1 MALQSAALVN
11 VVVGYGAL
19 AVLLV
24 RANRCSIRTI
34 PKVKG
39 SNPIYYRAVRGV
51 GGALPRTSRIGGVRA
66 AEQCADGPRG
76 VPPPR
81 HRRRGCRVRPRALSS
96 ASTHTLWRARRDCGR
111 TAASYSQRPD
121 GERSI
126 AEPSGGAAVAGR
138 GKLAQLPLDTRG
150 GPGGAPFSASRPSRR
165 RRRVMLAP
173 PMCLDLRYSFEGIIL
188 GFASGS
194 KR

>member
-1 MALQSAALVN
+1 M
-11 VVVGYGAL
+11 
-19 AVLLV
+19 
-24 RANRCSIRTI
+24 
-34 PKVKG
+34 KG
-39 SNPIYYRAVRGV
+39 SNPIHYHAVRGV
-51 GGALPRTSRIGGVRA
+51 GDALPRTSRIGGVRA

-96 ASTHTLWRARRDCGR
+96 ASTRTLWRARRDCGR

-150 GPGGAPFSASRPSRR
+150 GPRARPFQPNARPAACDASCSRRQCASIFDIALRASFLASRLVANDSGDRR
-165 RRRVMLAP
+165 
-173 PMCLDLRYSFEGIIL
+173 
-188 GFASGS
+188 
-194 KR
+194 